1 MAVYLTNLRA
11 YLHPHTPEEPA
22 MFTSNTRDSFTT
34 RIVAS
39 LVIAATVMIGSLSY
53 ALTHIQVVA

>member
-1 MAVYLTNLRA
+1 
-11 YLHPHTPEEPA
+11 
-22 MFTSNTRDSFTT
+22 MFTPNTRDSFTT

-39 LVIAATVMIGSLSY
+39 LVIVATVMIGSLSY